1 MARISVEKDSLAA
14 KVKDIE
20 TLISLKMI
28 NKLSLEDLKALYL
41 LSNKIQDSVSD
52 VLDNAFPNFVVV
64 KKNKYNASPA
74 ASYRDNGNSIYSST
88 PSNNVVGIASISEQP
103 QLSVSGDLGT
113 GFSAGGISL
122 FDVTDE
128 VNNNLVNKKVIET
141 LQAQHPN
148 AVIEELPIAEE
159 LSRLNDIFASVEDV
173 QQE

>member
-1 MARISVEKDSLAA
+1 MARISLEKDSLAA

-28 NKLSLEDLKALYL
+28 NKLALEDLKALYL

-52 VLDNAFPNFVVV
+52 VLDNAFPNFVV

-128 VNNNLVNKKVIET
+128 VNNNLVNKEVIKT
-141 LQAQHPN
+141 IQAQNPGI
-148 AVIEELPIAEE
+148 VVEEKPIDDE
-159 LSRLNDIFASVEDV
+159 LGRLNDIFGSVEDA
-173 QQE
+173 Q

>member
-1 MARISVEKDSLAA
+1 MARISLEKDSLAA

-28 NKLSLEDLKALYL
+28 NKLALEDLKALYL

-52 VLDNAFPNFVVV
+52 VLDNAFPNFVV

-88 PSNNVVGIASISEQP
+88 PSNSAVGIASISEQP

-122 FDVTDE
+122 FDVTEE
-128 VNNNLVNKKVIET
+128 VNNNLVNKEVIKT
-141 LQAQHPN
+141 IQAQNPGI
-148 AVIEELPIAEE
+148 VVEEKPIDDE
-159 LSRLNDIFASVEDV
+159 LGRLNDIFGSVEDA
-173 QQE
+173 Q